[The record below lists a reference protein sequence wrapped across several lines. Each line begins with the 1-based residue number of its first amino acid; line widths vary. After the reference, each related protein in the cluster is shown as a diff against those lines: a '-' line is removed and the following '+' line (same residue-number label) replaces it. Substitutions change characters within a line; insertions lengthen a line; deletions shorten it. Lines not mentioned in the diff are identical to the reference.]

1 MTVYVLVRDDQSE
14 HGFVDASIVGL
25 FRSHDEATAVL
36 KSSMAEA
43 REQGLRVCGDPGTEP
58 EWDVSWNMS
67 HIPSGNCLSLCPVL
81 FFLSE
86 PARSPARGRT
96 GRDRGCSMRC
106 ETVMVNAPVPAL
118 LRQQV
123 DRWAQTWLTAK
134 FSRLL
139 ELRARD
145 PGPFNY
151 PIEVFAEWRGKAFYL
166 NVRYR
171 ARSRKVED
179 DFVVRHTRMTLTGFG
194 RFDLAY
200 FRHTD
205 KWFTVYRGLT
215 AADCFREIEE
225 NEIFWPTT

>member
-1 MTVYVLVRDDQSE
+1 M
-14 HGFVDASIVGL
+14 
-25 FRSHDEATAVL
+25 
-36 KSSMAEA
+36 
-43 REQGLRVCGDPGTEP
+43 
-58 EWDVSWNMS
+58 
-67 HIPSGNCLSLCPVL
+67 
-81 FFLSE
+81 
-86 PARSPARGRT
+86 
-96 GRDRGCSMRC
+96 
-106 ETVMVNAPVPAL
+106 MVNTSVPAL

-123 DRWAQTWLTAK
+123 DRWAQTWLTTK

-151 PIEVFAEWRGKAFYL
+151 PIAVFAEWRGNAFYL

-194 RFDLAY
+194 KFDLAY
-200 FRHTD
+200 FRHTG